1 MGVPQNYK
9 GHLKTWE
16 AAGTITKWAC
26 CVSNADGTV
35 VVGANDNDTNFVGVA
50 IASAASGQ
58 PVALAGMGAIVPVL
72 VGASGIDRGDELTI
86 YGSAGRVMEVGTAS
100 GTTYYVIGIAQEESD
115 TVGNQVAMLVNP
127 YTKRAVNE
135 GL

>member
-1 MGVPQNYK
+1 MSVPQNWM

-58 PVALAGMGAIVPVL
+58 PVSLAGIGAIVPVV
-72 VGASGIDRGDELTI
+72 VGVSGIDRGDELI
-86 YGSAGRVMEVGTAS
+86 LYGNAGRVQEVGTTS
-100 GTTYYVIGIAQEESD
+100 GSAYYVIGIAQEESD
-115 TVGNQVAMLVNP
+115 TVTNLVEMLVNP
-127 YTKRAVNE
+127 YVKRAQ
-135 GL
+135 G